1 MAAACDIYDLDVFKN
16 WPFTQ
21 REMVICHRHP
31 FKKGIQWAALRNCLA
46 LGSSL
51 WLRLAVAGA
60 SVLKASPRIVQDAVV
75 ALRARVR
82 EQAVALFVGT
92 CMAVVAAAAV
102 SLVGSAATFQHLACR
117 WVAHY
122 ACTLWRRRRRHT
134 GKENVT
140 FIQHTYV
147 TCALTSHGV

>member
-1 MAAACDIYDLDVFKN
+1 MFLRIGLSL
-16 WPFTQ
+16 
-21 REMVICHRHP
+21 REKWHP
-31 FKKGIQWAALRNCLA
+31 FKEGIQWAALRNCLA

-102 SLVGSAATFQHLACR
+102 SLVGSAATFQHLAC
-117 WVAHY
+117 
-122 ACTLWRRRRRHT
+122 
-134 GKENVT
+134 
-140 FIQHTYV
+140 
-147 TCALTSHGV
+147 